1 MAQNIDRQEL
11 AIRYLLG
18 DLSEEEEKTIG
29 RRYLSERKEPDELEI
44 AEDELID
51 RHVRGELSAK
61 DSSRFAKM
69 LASSPRL
76 RERVEFAKI
85 LVKRVSSESPVQAVT
100 PGSAG
105 GSKPRKKKGGGFL
118 PWGGF
123 WGTTTGTAPALRFA
137 FSASVILM
145 LVASAVLVFIW
156 MRRQAESQRLAQEQ
170 QQRQQKEAER
180 SSQQGS
186 NENRPAESNQ
196 AQRENEQQKDVV
208 PEVQQQRQK
217 QPGHQ
222 PQNQSFAFFLSPTSG
237 TRSMGGPQYR
247 TLNIPQKAPS
257 VQLNLDVEREDDGA
271 YSLYNASLE
280 NTNDNRV
287 IAREN
292 NLKSFTHRGRKHVRL
307 EVPRRDLTDGL
318 YIVHVDGVTASGQT
332 ENFNDYTFRV
342 RVR

>member
-1 MAQNIDRQEL
+1 MAQNVNRQEL

-18 DLSEEEEKTIG
+18 DLSEEDEETIG
-29 RRYLSERKEPDELEI
+29 LRYLSESQASGELEI

-51 RHVRGELSAK
+51 RYVRSELSAK
-61 DSSRFAKM
+61 DSSRFEKM
-69 LASSPRL
+69 LLSSPRL

-85 LVKRVSSESPVQAVT
+85 LVKRVSSESPLQAVN

-105 GSKPRKKKGGGFL
+105 GAKPRKKKGGGFV

-123 WGTTTGTAPALRFA
+123 WGTTTGMAPALRFA
-137 FSASVILM
+137 LSASVVLM
-145 LVASAVLVFIW
+145 LITSAVLVFIW
-156 MRRQAESQRLAQEQ
+156 TRQQAESQRLAQEQ
-170 QQRQQKEAER
+170 QQRQQREAER
-180 SSQQGS
+180 SSQPGS

-196 AQRENEQQKDVV
+196 AQRENEQEKNVV

-217 QPGHQ
+217 QPGRQ
-222 PQNQSFAFFLSPTSG
+222 AQSFAFFLSPATG
-237 TRSMGGPQYR
+237 TRSIGSQQYP
-247 TLNIPQKAPS
+247 TLNIPPKAPS
-257 VQLNLDVEREDDGA
+257 VQLNLDVEHEDDSA

-280 NTNDNRV
+280 NTTDNRV

-292 NLKSFTHRGRKHVRL
+292 NLKSFSHRGRKHIRL

-332 ENFNDYTFRV
+332 ENFNDYTFQV